1 MQKQSVKF
9 ILIIIIGVVMLG
21 IFKNIFGQKDNTEL
35 KEVLTDN
42 SYLVDVRTP
51 SEFASGSVKGAVN
64 IPLDKISGQLSKFKG
79 KKNIVVFCR
88 SGNRSSQAKS
98 ILEKN
103 GFKNVV
109 NGGTWQ
115 NVNSLISNN

>member
-21 IFKNIFGQKDNTEL
+21 IFKNLFGQKDNTEL
-35 KEVLTDN
+35 KEVLAN
-42 SYLVDVRTP
+42 NAYLVDVRTP